1 MHDAAYSHPA
11 DAHIFR
17 SLMTPAFLVSQNAW
31 IIKEFTNLENI
42 HIDCSHCNLASQFS
56 TFSNVFDALA
66 VDDNIVPNLASLT
79 MTNLPRLDDCLLK
92 LIARGLP
99 YLTNL
104 HLSTVEGLETGC
116 CLNCYEES
124 LTRVMHSPINEIY
137 LDGEI
142 LAVSPI
148 YLLSSGDEVDL
159 ETL

>member
-1 MHDAAYSHPA
+1 MHHAAYSRPT

-17 SLMTPAFLVSQNAW
+17 SLMTPAFLVSRNAW
-31 IIKEFTNLENI
+31 IIKEFTNLKNL

-66 VDDNIVPNLASLT
+66 ADENIVPNLASLT

-92 LIARGLP
+92 LIASRLP
-99 YLTNL
+99 QLIDL
-104 HLSTVEGLETGC
+104 HLSTVEGLETEC
-116 CLNCYEES
+116 CSNCYEES

-148 YLLSSGDEVDL
+148 YLSGRS
-159 ETL
+159 